1 MNNGQWTRLAFCLLA
16 ALGACRPAGTLPPDV
31 FPPAVADVWRR
42 TQMRETPVSEAPDPV
57 PRNSVDRVGTA
68 HYEGPGKIDVRVY
81 VLESAAVGLDL
92 AQRWRPSS
100 DTVFFNRGRYFVVVK
115 WQEADRGALH
125 EFVRAL
131 EMRLGPRS

>member
-1 MNNGQWTRLAFCLLA
+1 MNNGQWARLALCLVA
-16 ALGACRPAGTLPPDV
+16 ALGACRQAGTLPPDV

-42 TQMRETPVSEAPDPV
+42 TEMRETPVSEAPDPV

>member
-1 MNNGQWTRLAFCLLA
+1 MREAWMWLALCLA
-16 ALGACRPAGTLPPDV
+16 ACLIACRPGGALPPDV
-31 FPPAVADVWRR
+31 FPPVVADVWRR
-42 TQMRETPVSEAPDPV
+42 TEMREMAVSEAPDPV

-81 VLESAAVGLDL
+81 VLESAVVGLDL